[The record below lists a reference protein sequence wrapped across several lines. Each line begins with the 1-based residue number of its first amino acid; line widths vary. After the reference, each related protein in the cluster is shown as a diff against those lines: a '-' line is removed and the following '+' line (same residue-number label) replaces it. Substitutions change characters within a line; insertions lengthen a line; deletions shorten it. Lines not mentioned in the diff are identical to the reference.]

1 MSRGELKKLSSLFDK
16 YKERLIAPERTV
28 IDSFVEVVS
37 DLMGIALDSKK
48 VKYMPSTKTIS
59 FVGSGAIR
67 NELKL
72 QEKEILLHVAGRIGE
87 KNAPKRIV

>member
-28 IDSFVEVVS
+28 IDSFVEVVN
-37 DLMGIALDSKK
+37 DLMGISLDKKK
-48 VKYMPSTKTIS
+48 VKYVPSTKTIS

-72 QEKEILLHVAGRIGE
+72 QEKEILVHVAGRIGE

>member
-28 IDSFVEVVS
+28 IDSFVEVVN
-37 DLMGIALDSKK
+37 DLMGIPLDKKK
-48 VKYMPSTKTIS
+48 VKYTPSTKTVY

-72 QEKEILLHVAGRIGE
+72 QEKEILVHVAGRIGE